1 MTERNS
7 WAAGARPAPRY
18 FLVDRIFDALPWNP
32 LFTAV
37 PLAMLV
43 YTGFLALE
51 WMSGQLAVDAGRP
64 VWARTDL
71 WAPLFHSFAIFY
83 IPAAFRYGLRAGLE
97 DIRRLRP
104 VLMIS
109 DAEFE
114 DRVRR
119 HWGTV
124 WPNVGG
130 ALGLATYVIVVIP
143 GLFGFGNYLQAT
155 SWSHDVIWFFCWNCV
170 LYWSFGKVAF
180 LNLQSIRRMR
190 ELLTSPHDVDLMR
203 LETLHPYASIGL
215 RNAFI
220 WIFGLS
226 LATPIVVDTETLSE
240 VVVSISWIASIAAI
254 GGAVGLVPLFLLR
267 RVIRDAKAQEIHA
280 LSRAIDGNRESL
292 EETRIASQAR
302 TASLTD
308 LLSYRQYVESVSEMP
323 FAAAS
328 VVRIAVFVGI
338 PIASWVG
345 GALVER
351 TLGSLLD

>member
-1 MTERNS
+1 
-7 WAAGARPAPRY
+7 
-18 FLVDRIFDALPWNP
+18 
-32 LFTAV
+32 
-37 PLAMLV
+37 
-43 YTGFLALE
+43 
-51 WMSGQLAVDAGRP
+51 
-64 VWARTDL
+64 
-71 WAPLFHSFAIFY
+71 
-83 IPAAFRYGLRAGLE
+83 
-97 DIRRLRP
+97 
-104 VLMIS
+104 
-109 DAEFE
+109 
-114 DRVRR
+114 
-119 HWGTV
+119 
-124 WPNVGG
+124 
-130 ALGLATYVIVVIP
+130 VIP
-143 GLFGFGNYLQAT
+143 GLSGFGIYFQAT
-155 SWSHDVIWFFCWNCV
+155 SWSHDRIWFFCWNCF

-180 LNLQSIRRMR
+180 LNLRSIRRMR
-190 ELLTSPHDVDLMR
+190 ELLRLPHDVDLMR

-226 LATPIVVDTETLSE
+226 LATPIIVDTETLSE
-240 VVVSISWIASIAAI
+240 VVVSISWIASIAGI
-254 GGAVGLVPLFLLR
+254 GGAVGLVPLFQLR